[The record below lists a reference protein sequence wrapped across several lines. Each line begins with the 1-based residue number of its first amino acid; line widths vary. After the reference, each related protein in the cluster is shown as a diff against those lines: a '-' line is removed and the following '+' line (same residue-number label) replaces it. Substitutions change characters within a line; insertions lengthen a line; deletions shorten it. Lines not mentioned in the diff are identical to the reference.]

1 MPKSFSES
9 SVSNLQNPSTHEV
22 NAAVGDIK
30 SAPSNDLAPAVGAF
44 AKLAAETDDPVAE
57 VKFIFQMKSLK
68 YPEETCSLTAT
79 RNLFFFLLQ
88 ASALSILAARKRR
101 GDGPWTA
108 SDAAAIKSL
117 VLQVSSTPG
126 RFGAVPTR
134 NVLFS
139 QVCARSTI
147 IKN

>member
-1 MPKSFSES
+1 MFLLKSF
-9 SVSNLQNPSTHEV
+9 
-22 NAAVGDIK
+22 
-30 SAPSNDLAPAVGAF
+30 
-44 AKLAAETDDPVAE
+44 
-57 VKFIFQMKSLK
+57 K
-68 YPEETCSLTAT
+68 YPEETCSLTAA
-79 RNLFFFLLQ
+79 RNLLRTFLFLLQ
-88 ASALSILAARKRR
+88 ASVLSILAARKRR

-139 QVCARSTI
+139 QVRASSTI
-147 IKN
+147 I